1 MSKKVKANNVKLV
14 TKQKWFYVRCKTF
27 KSHSINCQT
36 VEPAPTLLKDEQS
49 PNKLKCKLSRR
60 EKKSPIVNW

>member
-36 VEPAPTLLKDEQS
+36 VEPAPTLLKTSSHQI
-49 PNKLKCKLSRR
+49 N
-60 EKKSPIVNW
+60 

>member
-14 TKQKWFYVRCKTF
+14 TEQKWFYVRCKTF
-27 KSHSINCQT
+27 KSHSIKLSNCR
-36 VEPAPTLLKDEQS
+36 ARSYSIKDEQS